1 MIKLLEQLKD
11 GRDNYK
17 NSNDYVTPVG
27 PEHPLF
33 DEKTVKLLFDSTDI
47 MEKGV
52 LPTSA
57 CISICEIIG
66 VSNSDEL
73 QALRRRGHK

>member
-27 PEHPLF
+27 PEPGLVAVEKFNFDLWKKITDPIHPTQDRISPF
-33 DEKTVKLLFDSTDI
+33 D
-47 MEKGV
+47 
-52 LPTSA
+52 
-57 CISICEIIG
+57 
-66 VSNSDEL
+66 
-73 QALRRRGHK
+73 